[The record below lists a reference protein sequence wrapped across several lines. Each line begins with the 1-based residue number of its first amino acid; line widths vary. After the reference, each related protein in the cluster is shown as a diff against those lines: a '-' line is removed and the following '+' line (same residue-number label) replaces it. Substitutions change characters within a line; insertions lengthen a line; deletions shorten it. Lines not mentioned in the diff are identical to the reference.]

1 MAKNS
6 VVTTD
11 IVVRL
16 ADGVYDYTVDYLS
29 KVCKVDVL
37 ESMYFAERVQSAVE
51 GLLDNVR

>member
-1 MAKNS
+1 MAKDS

-11 IVVRL
+11 MVVRL

-29 KVCKVDVL
+29 KVCKVDIL
-37 ESMYFAERVQSAVE
+37 ESAHFAEQVQSAVE

>member
-6 VVTTD
+6 AVTTD
-11 IVVRL
+11 MVVRL

-29 KVCKVDVL
+29 KVCKVDIL
-37 ESMYFAERVQSAVE
+37 ESVHFAEQVQSAVE

>member
-6 VVTTD
+6 GVTTD
-11 IVVRL
+11 MVVRL

-37 ESMYFAERVQSAVE
+37 ESVHFAEQVQSAVE